1 MKRSLVMGLAAAMF
15 GAPLAASA
23 HGSSYIDGYGVLA
36 DTETELVGVGRAED
50 EGDGGGIKAQLDLGG
65 VFLTGEYQSV
75 DYDDTEIE
83 LDQVRAGI
91 ALGPGA
97 GNGGG
102 FYGGAEYVN
111 FNFDFPGIPDEDEE
125 DQDGFGGHIGY
136 AIALAPIVRL
146 YGQAAY
152 VKLDDIDGPEFL
164 AGIAVELLPNLGVFA
179 DYRATDFEDED
190 ENELSFDD
198 VRIGARFTF

>member
-1 MKRSLVMGLAAAMF
+1 MKRLLLGMTAAGLL
-15 GAPLAASA
+15 GAPLLASA
-23 HGSSYIDGYGVLA
+23 HGSSYIDGFAVVA
-36 DTETELVGVGRAED
+36 DTETEIVGLGRAED
-50 EGDGGGIKAQLDLGG
+50 EGNGRGIKAQLDLGG

-83 LDQVRAGI
+83 LDQARIGVE
-91 ALGPGA
+91 LGPGA

-102 FYGGAEYVN
+102 IYGGAEYVN
-111 FNFDFPGIPDEDEE
+111 FAFDYPGIADEDEE

-136 AIALAPIVRL
+136 AIPLSDLVRL
-146 YGQAAY
+146 YGQVGY

-164 AGIAVELLPNLGVFA
+164 GGIAVELLPNMGLFA
-179 DYRATDFEDED
+179 DYRATDFEDEE

-198 VRIGARFTF
+198 VRVGVRFTF